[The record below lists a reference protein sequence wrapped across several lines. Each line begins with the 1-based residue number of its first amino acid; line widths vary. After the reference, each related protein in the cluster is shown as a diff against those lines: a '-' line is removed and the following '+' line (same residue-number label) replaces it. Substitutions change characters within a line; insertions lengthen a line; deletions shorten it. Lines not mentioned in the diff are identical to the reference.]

1 MIQGHQVHPPT
12 WHASHPS
19 ALQSLL
25 AAAPARPMPGTGAQ
39 PQNPPQV
46 VTAMASRGLRC
57 ICLAYA
63 DYPADD
69 PSRPPDFFTDPERAE
84 TGLTAAAIVG
94 IKDPVRWGP

>member
-1 MIQGHQVHPPT
+1 
-12 WHASHPS
+12 
-19 ALQSLL
+19 
-25 AAAPARPMPGTGAQ
+25 
-39 PQNPPQV
+39 
-46 VTAMASRGLRC
+46 MASRGLRC